1 MPYPSVSQGDLT
13 TSVISS
19 IYNRVRDA
27 SSLAA
32 SSRKEAFKRF
42 KSVGLTD
49 KQATDAVNSY
59 NFGRSAFKSRFGGD
73 RYRRTRGFFRSRRP
87 QDDTTVSERERVLR
101 GMGIYTRG
109 RRRSGGAG
117 GGGEDSSGDYSG
129 GGGGSPRGS
138 SGSPGG
144 ASADSV
150 SPVAGLLPPART
162 NLDDVLRGVR
172 PDGEYMSKEER
183 IANFKATKVSR
194 SSEGDLTERAL
205 FGKKQ
210 TVEQAIVKLA
220 SEVKANRELLE
231 DAVDNTSFI
240 QKLFDLQKDAIEDA
254 KADRERME
262 IAGMRDTASTSGY
275 EKLQDQLFGKGSVL
289 GGIADFAGN
298 ALDLLSGRDYLRGG
312 KRQRGARRR
321 LAGRRFRN
329 LRKSIAGRGGPV
341 RSPIGSRQTGNFV
354 NGRLYKTNVPQFG
367 KRNKNILQKSLQR
380 GRIGASKVGQQL
392 LRRGGVKAGASIAG
406 KAVGKSLLKKVPIL
420 GLGLGAL
427 FAAQRAMAGDLV
439 GAGLE
444 LASGAAS
451 TIPGGGTAASF
462 GIDAALMARDM
473 QKSNEGYEMGGI
485 VDGPDTGYPVKLHG
499 TEAVIPLDNKFT
511 RGEKTVT
518 SGGEYE
524 RGNLTISR
532 DDKPRSLKEKTET
545 RKELADAFSLGLS
558 LYEKKAKKGIFGQI
572 GDSISEWLNSL
583 GNNNDDDNSPPPTVT
598 TNVTSGN
605 SKLSQD
611 LGDFRTQ
618 RKEEFGVTDAI
629 TKNQG
634 SFNLAIRELRGSAGG
649 TSISDLAD
657 DDAYEDI
664 HVSDAHKHGYGFDV
678 PVGDANQAKFVVDFF
693 KARGYR
699 TVYGADDP
707 QGKHNNH
714 VHVEIP
720 ETNKDLW
727 RKVKE
732 VEDNL
737 GTPATPE
744 MVDAYDPN
752 KTYSVGDKADFNGV
766 VKTYKKLRNIP
777 GSKSKFGWVETSQGD
792 QASLSPPAQN
802 QSQTAQNVKTASA
815 AAETAKRS
823 SLVAMALSNQGSQPT
838 QQTPPSRE
846 SYSETGGGA
855 TNQAF
860 DGLAPYIDINKLTM
874 SA

>member
-19 IYNRVRDA
+19 IYNRVKDA

-32 SSRKEAFKRF
+32 SSRKEAFRKF

-49 KQATDAVNSY
+49 KQSTDAVNSY
-59 NFGRSAFKSRFGGD
+59 NFGGSAFKSRFGGD

-101 GMGIYTRG
+101 GMGIYTKG
-109 RRRSGGAG
+109 RRRSG
-117 GGGEDSSGDYSG
+117 GGGEDSSGDYS

-150 SPVAGLLPPART
+150 SPVSGLLPPART

-183 IANFKATKVSR
+183 INNFKANKVSR
-194 SSEGDLTERAL
+194 TSGGDLTERAL

-275 EKLQDQLFGKGSVL
+275 EKLQDKLFGKGSIL

-298 ALDLLSGRDYLRGG
+298 ALDLLSGRQGGGG
-312 KRQRGARRR
+312 KRYRGARRR
-321 LAGRRFRN
+321 LAGRRSKN
-329 LRKSIAGRGGPV
+329 LSNKITGRGGPM
-341 RSPIGSRQTGNFV
+341 RSPIGSRKDGKFIN
-354 NGRLYKTNVPQFG
+354 NRLYNVGVPQFG
-367 KRNKNILQKSLQR
+367 KRNKNILQKGLQR
-380 GRIGASKVGQQL
+380 GRIASGKVGQQL

-406 KAVGKSLLKKVPIL
+406 KAVGKSLLKKIPIL

-439 GAGLE
+439 GAGME

-473 QKSNEGYEMGGI
+473 QQENEGYEMGGV

-545 RKELADAFSLGLS
+545 RKELADAFALGLK
-558 LYEKKAKKGIFGQI
+558 LYEKKSKKGIFGQI
-572 GDSISEWLNSL
+572 GDNISEWLSRL
-583 GNNNDDDNSPPPTVT
+583 ENDDNDNDNDPPPRVT
-598 TNVTSGN
+598 TNVTDGN

-611 LGDFRTQ
+611 LGDFRTK
-618 RKEEFGVTDAI
+618 RKEKFGVSSDI
-629 TKNQG
+629 TKNKG
-634 SFNLAIRELRGSAGG
+634 SFNLAIRELRGEAGG
-649 TSISDLAD
+649 SSISPLAD
-657 DDAYEDI
+657 DNAYEDI
-664 HVSDAHKHGYGFDV
+664 HNSESHKHGYGFDV

-693 KARGYR
+693 KSRGYS
-699 TVYGADDP
+699 TLYGADDP

-720 ETNKDLW
+720 TDQKDLW

-732 VEDNL
+732 AEEEL
-737 GTPATPE
+737 TPDV
-744 MVDAYDPN
+744 VDAYDPN
-752 KTYSVGDKADFNGV
+752 KTYSVGDQADFDGV
-766 VKTYKKLRNIP
+766 IKTYKKTGNKRGGGGIKRWIQ
-777 GSKSKFGWVETSQGD
+777 SEQVDSSQDD
-792 QASLSPPAQN
+792 QASLSSPVQN
-802 QSQTAQNVKTASA
+802 QNQAAQKVQTASRE
-815 AAETAKRS
+815 AEKAQRS
-823 SLVAMALSNQGSQPT
+823 SLVAMALPNIASQKT
-838 QQTPPSRE
+838 QQTSPSRE
-846 SYSETGGGA
+846 SFTETGGKA
-855 TNQAF
+855 SNQAF
-860 DGLAPYIDINKLTM
+860 DGLAAYVDMNKLTM
-874 SA
+874 STG